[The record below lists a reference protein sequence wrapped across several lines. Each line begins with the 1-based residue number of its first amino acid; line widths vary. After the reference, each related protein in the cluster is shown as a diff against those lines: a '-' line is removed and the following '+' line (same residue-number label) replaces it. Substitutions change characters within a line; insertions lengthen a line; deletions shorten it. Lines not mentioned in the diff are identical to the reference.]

1 MPTSAKSL
9 EHLIETAKELGP
21 IGVAV
26 ADAAQGLVVET
37 LKKAQQLGFACAA
50 RFARP
55 RGADPSPDA
64 AAADASPGFR
74 VEASP
79 ALHNLS
85 RAAVRCW
92 SDDLRQRRLRDRQ
105 RSGAR

>member
-1 MPTSAKSL
+1 MPTSAKS
-9 EHLIETAKELGP
+9 ERLIETAKELGP

-37 LKKAQQLGFACAA
+37 LKKAQQLGFAGAA

-55 RGADPSPDA
+55 RGSRCI
-64 AAADASPGFR
+64 SGFPR
-74 VEASP
+74 RASP

-85 RAAVRCW
+85 RTAVRCW
-92 SDDLRQRRLRDRQ
+92 SDDLRRRRLRDRQ